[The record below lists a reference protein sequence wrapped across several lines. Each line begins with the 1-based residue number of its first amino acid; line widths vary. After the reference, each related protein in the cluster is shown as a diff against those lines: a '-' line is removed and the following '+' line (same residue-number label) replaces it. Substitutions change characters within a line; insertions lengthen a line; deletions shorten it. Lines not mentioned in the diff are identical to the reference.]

1 LRVKIEAMKRRGGD
15 QPPAG
20 VRGGSYAMKLGDQV
34 QTADWKTEKH
44 VPVIECPEEVK
55 ADEVFEIRVGLG
67 KEVAHPN
74 TTEHHIRWIQLFF
87 HPEGEKFS
95 YQVGNYEFC
104 AHGESV
110 DGPNE
115 GPAYTHHSVVTYLR
129 VNKPGTLYAL
139 ALCNIHG
146 LWESSKDIKLA

>member
-1 LRVKIEAMKRRGGD
+1 
-15 QPPAG
+15 
-20 VRGGSYAMKLGDQV
+20 MKLGDQV

>member
-1 LRVKIEAMKRRGGD
+1 
-15 QPPAG
+15 
-20 VRGGSYAMKLGDQV
+20 MKLSDQV

-44 VPVIECPEEVK
+44 VPVIECPDEVK
-55 ADEVFEIRVGLG
+55 ADEVFEIKVGLG

-87 HPEGEKFS
+87 HPEGDKFS
-95 YQVGNYEFC
+95 YQIGVFEFC

-110 DGPNE
+110 EGANE
-115 GPAYTHHSVVTYLR
+115 GPAYTHHAVNTYLK
-129 VNKPGTLYAL
+129 VKKPGTVYAL